1 MKKQT
6 TITIDEELLDK
17 SKNYIPNLSAFIE
30 ECLRKYLGE
39 GKHQVPTNR
48 MHELVTTISKC
59 QLELHIMNE
68 KAKIEEHN
76 EEVEKNKINYAWR
89 QLYAEYRDTR
99 TINQD
104 KLSHAVEVLS
114 VPEDELV
121 DIIEVL
127 FAFQNET
134 NIDVTEWTEVYN
146 EYGGND

>member
-1 MKKQT
+1 MKHKVT
-6 TITIDEELLDK
+6 FSIDSDVLEK
-17 SKNYIPNLSAFIE
+17 AKKNIPNLSGFVE
-30 ECLRKYLGE
+30 ECLKNYLGE

-104 KLSHAVEVLS
+104 KLEHAVNVLS

-134 NIDVTEWTEVYN
+134 NIDVTDWESVYN
-146 EYGGND
+146 EYGDGS